1 MRALRFLMQKEFRQM
16 LRDKGFTGRLFIAP
30 AIQLILLP
38 MAANYTVKNI
48 NIAIV
53 DHDHSTVSQKF
64 SNKILSSGYFKLA
77 DYTDFNSKAGKL
89 IENDKADLVLEFPE
103 GFERNMIREN
113 NQKISIQVNA
123 INGVKASIGF
133 GYLSGIIA
141 DYNND
146 LRLEWIQ
153 PERTNVL
160 PTIDV
165 ASSYWYNPTLTYYIY
180 MVPAILVSLIT
191 GVAGLSAAFN
201 IVKEKEMGTIEQIN
215 VTPIKKYEFILGKL
229 LPFLAVG
236 AVVFSFGLLFS
247 WAIYRIVP
255 LGNIATLYLF
265 MFVFLF
271 AILGFGL
278 LISTY
283 SQTQQQANSIM
294 FLFMMVFNMMSGLY
308 TPIDSMPGWA
318 QVVTHLFPIS
328 YFIDVMRMVV
338 IKGSGLHDIRFH
350 ILFVFLIGLVLNTW
364 AILNYRKT
372 T

>member
-1 MRALRFLMQKEFRQM
+1 
-16 LRDKGFTGRLFIAP
+16 
-30 AIQLILLP
+30 
-38 MAANYTVKNI
+38 
-48 NIAIV
+48 
-53 DHDHSTVSQKF
+53 
-64 SNKILSSGYFKLA
+64 
-77 DYTDFNSKAGKL
+77 
-89 IENDKADLVLEFPE
+89 
-103 GFERNMIREN
+103 
-113 NQKISIQVNA
+113 
-123 INGVKASIGF
+123 
-133 GYLSGIIA
+133 
-141 DYNND
+141 
-146 LRLEWIQ
+146 
-153 PERTNVL
+153 
-160 PTIDV
+160 
-165 ASSYWYNPTLTYYIY
+165 

-201 IVKEKEMGTIEQIN
+201 IVKEKEIGTIEQIN

-236 AVVFSFGLLFS
+236 AVVFTFGLIFS

-255 LGNIATLYLF
+255 LGNIAVLYLF

-318 QVVTHLFPIS
+318 QFLTHLFPIS
-328 YFIDVMRMVV
+328 YFIEVMRMVV
-338 IKGSGLHDIRFH
+338 INGSGLHDIRFH